1 MLKSLYYNIFS
12 KCCIF
17 TTYILKILVLICIKD
32 IFFKSKTEFMEY
44 FHFFNL
50 IFIFVKKLL
59 SKNAIYVS
67 ALVIMFITACQGNK
81 NNEDQQKF
89 EPNAHVRAREFADK
103 NPVTLFKDSKDKN
116 TNFEFGTS
124 NVLWRA
130 SLKTLDFIPLV
141 TVDYSGGIIIT
152 DWYSEG
158 KLNKEQIKIQ
168 VRFLSTDLRSESI
181 QINSYKK
188 ICETSNECTNLAGNE
203 NFNKEI
209 KDLIINSARQI
220 KIEDNKRK

>member
-1 MLKSLYYNIFS
+1 MSSCSTKSNKDENIF
-12 KCCIF
+12 
-17 TTYILKILVLICIKD
+17 TQ
-32 IFFKSKTEFMEY
+32 E
-44 FHFFNL
+44 
-50 IFIFVKKLL
+50 
-59 SKNAIYVS
+59 
-67 ALVIMFITACQGNK
+67 
-81 NNEDQQKF
+81 KF
-89 EPNAHVRAREFADK
+89 EPSAYERAKNFADK
-103 NPVTLFKDSKDKN
+103 NPVTLFGKDSKEKN
-116 TNFEFGTS
+116 SNFEFGTS

-130 SLKTLDFIPLV
+130 TLKTLDFIPLV

-168 VRFLSTDLRSESI
+168 VRFVSTDLRSESI